1 MANWPKH
8 PVICE
13 LNTWAWLHQL
23 SQEAHQPVT
32 LANVPETELQ
42 RLSGL
47 GFDGLWLMGVWRRSP
62 AARRIAREGAEFQG
76 GHRHALPDCTPED
89 IVGSAYAIFDYQV
102 DAVLGGDDG
111 LAAVRKR
118 LRARGLHLI
127 LDFVPNHLARDHP
140 WTLEY
145 SERFVQGTE
154 ADLVRD
160 PGSFF
165 RSGGRSGPHVFANGR
180 DPYFPA
186 WTDTVQLDYRRS
198 VTQQAMTDEL
208 LSIAARCDG
217 VRCDMAMLEN
227 QDTFLKTW
235 GGTFEPSQPEFWLKA
250 IPAVRER
257 YPGFLFLAEVYWG
270 LDQEQK
276 LQRYGFDYTYD
287 KRLYDLLRHS
297 DAGAVRSRL
306 REAGDAYQGSLARFI
321 ENHDEERA
329 RAAFGLERSRA
340 AAALALALPGLRLM
354 HEGQIEGYQLHLP
367 VRLGRRQVEPP
378 DPDLVSFYHR
388 LLTALRHPVFHG
400 GAWRLLEPRQVAWDN
415 SSSQSFVVYRWL
427 LDGQYRLVAVNLAGG
442 RAQCCVHFDL
452 PSLAGK
458 MWCLRD
464 LLSDARYLRDGS
476 QLLSAGLFLDMPGY
490 GFHIFEVT
498 PGPPHGAAAE

>member
-1 MANWPKH
+1 
-8 PVICE
+8 
-13 LNTWAWLHQL
+13 
-23 SQEAHQPVT
+23 
-32 LANVPETELQ
+32 
-42 RLSGL
+42 
-47 GFDGLWLMGVWRRSP
+47 
-62 AARRIAREGAEFQG
+62 
-76 GHRHALPDCTPED
+76 
-89 IVGSAYAIFDYQV
+89 
-102 DAVLGGDDG
+102 
-111 LAAVRKR
+111 
-118 LRARGLHLI
+118 
-127 LDFVPNHLARDHP
+127 
-140 WTLEY
+140 
-145 SERFVQGTE
+145 
-154 ADLVRD
+154 
-160 PGSFF
+160 
-165 RSGGRSGPHVFANGR
+165 
-180 DPYFPA
+180 
-186 WTDTVQLDYRRS
+186 
-198 VTQQAMTDEL
+198 MTDEL
-208 LSIAARCDG
+208 VSIAARCDG

-227 QDTFLKTW
+227 RDTFLQTW
-235 GGTFEPSQPEFWLKA
+235 GGAFEPSQPEFWLKA

-297 DAGAVRSRL
+297 DAGTVRSRL
-306 REAGDAYQGSLARFI
+306 READDAYQGSLARFI
-321 ENHDEERA
+321 ENHDEDRA
-329 RAAFGLERSRA
+329 RTAFGLERSRA
-340 AAALALALPGLRLM
+340 AAALALALPGLRLL

-388 LLTALRHPVFHG
+388 LLAALRHLIFHD

-415 SSSQSFVVYRWL
+415 SSFQSFVAYRWV

-458 MWCLRD
+458 MWRLRD
-464 LLSDARYLRDGS
+464 LLGDARYLRDGS

-498 PGPPHGAAAE
+498 PGPPAGADAE